1 MEGQV
6 TVWDGKLKPYL
17 EQRRTDVEAA
27 MKRRSMGA
35 IGGMIGEKSLTRGF
49 HGCLVAQYRATGK
62 IGLVAEFKKA
72 APVVGNLNTRAN
84 LEDFIYDI
92 TEGGAACLSVAVD
105 RQCYRGGTGDLAV
118 ATQSARMPILAR
130 DLVVDP
136 YQILEARLNN
146 ADAVVVAAGIL
157 GDRLSDALAR
167 AANVAMDVVVEV
179 RSEAELTQAL
189 EAGAEI
195 ICVNNRDLETY
206 ELDLN
211 RALTLLPLIPVG
223 RVLPMASGGIADK
236 AYVDQLAQAGAQAM
250 IVGEALM
257 RVDDAEVVARALLG
271 LPPPVYEE

>member
-1 MEGQV
+1 M

-17 EQRRTDVEAA
+17 EQRKSDVEAA
-27 MKRRSMGA
+27 MKRRSMGT

-49 HGCLVAQYRATGK
+49 HGCLVAQYRTTGS

-72 APVVGNLNTRAN
+72 APVLGNLNTRAN

-92 TEGGAACLSVAVD
+92 TEGGASCLSVAVD
-105 RQCYRGGTGDLAV
+105 RQCYRGSTGDLAV
-118 ATQSARMPILAR
+118 ATQSAHMPILAR

-157 GDRLSDALAR
+157 GDRLSDSLAR

-189 EAGAEI
+189 QAGAEI

-206 ELDLN
+206 ELDLS
-211 RALTLLPLIPVG
+211 RALALLPLIPVG
-223 RVLPMASGGIADK
+223 RVLPMVSGGIAER
-236 AYVDQLAQAGAQAM
+236 AYVEQVAQAGAQAM

-257 RVDDAEVVARALLG
+257 RVSDAEVVARDLLG
-271 LPPPVYEE
+271 LPPPVYED